1 MYDVARFI
9 AEDCDAGLNCAELPW
24 RITTE
29 DEAMRATKAL
39 AWAVKSK
46 MMLFAA
52 SPLFNAGEDH
62 WEEAYQMNKQAV
74 EELKKEWVCIIYHMY

>member
-1 MYDVARFI
+1 MWVEIVVSLDVYKRQ
-9 AEDCDAGLNCAELPW
+9 
-24 RITTE
+24 
-29 DEAMRATKAL
+29 TKAL

-74 EELKKEWVCIIYHMY
+74 EAVSYTHLLVPGEDAKAGYLISSPLA

>member
-1 MYDVARFI
+1 
-9 AEDCDAGLNCAELPW
+9 
-24 RITTE
+24 
-29 DEAMRATKAL
+29 MRATKAL

-74 EELKKEWVCIIYHMY
+74 EELKKNGYALFTTCTNPSDIWNI